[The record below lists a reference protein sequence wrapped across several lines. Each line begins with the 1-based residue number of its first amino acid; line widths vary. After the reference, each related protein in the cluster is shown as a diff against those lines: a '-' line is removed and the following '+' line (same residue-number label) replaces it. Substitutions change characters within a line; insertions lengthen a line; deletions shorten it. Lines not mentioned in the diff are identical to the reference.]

1 MTRKEIIVS
10 DISQKDMAD
19 LIHLACIFE
28 SDVLLESCQ
37 YRINAKSLLG
47 VMAFHPTDGM
57 AVNITTSGKDE
68 QEALSAVEDFL
79 IKK

>member
-57 AVNITTSGKDE
+57 AVNITTSGNDE
-68 QEALSAVEDFL
+68 QEALSAIEQFF
-79 IKK
+79 IR